1 MPLPPLHTERA
12 AAEASARGATP
23 ASAFGNDAAR
33 PEPDEGVGQLQR
45 GRPHTG
51 THWHCWRWVTGR
63 HMCDDVVASFL
74 TMVHAMPMVGLY
86 GLTRACV
93 LAPAGRGEPY
103 RYVPCEGCIKK

>member
-33 PEPDEGVGQLQR
+33 PEPDEAVGQLQR

-63 HMCDDVVASFL
+63 HMWSHRFSL
-74 TMVHAMPMVGLY
+74 TMPWLGCI

-93 LAPAGRGEPY
+93 RLLLAEENPIDICT
-103 RYVPCEGCIKK
+103 V

>member
-63 HMCDDVVASFL
+63 HMWSHRFSPCHGWVVW
-74 TMVHAMPMVGLY
+74 VDC
-86 GLTRACV
+86 LTRACV
-93 LAPAGRGEPY
+93 LWLLLAEENPIDMY
-103 RYVPCEGCIKK
+103 RMKA